1 NKDYRGSVMMVTLV
15 IFGSLV
21 LFLILGIPIGVSL
34 GLASLCAILYSGI
47 IDINYLAQTLITST
61 DSFPLMAIPFFVL
74 AGDLMGKGGISKR
87 LLKVADAIFG
97 RFTGSLA
104 FITVAGCIF
113 FAAISGSGP
122 ATVAAIGGLMVPA
135 MIESGYNKRFSAAV
149 SASSGSIGVIIPP
162 SIPMVMYGISTGV
175 SITMLFMA
183 GMIPGIIIGVL
194 LMLYSYYYCKKHG
207 YKSTTSS
214 SFSIKNL
221 LSAVNEAKWSLIMPL
236 IILGGIYGGVFTPTE
251 AGAVAV
257 IYGYIIGRFVY
268 KELKLKDVPD
278 ILKNSA
284 LTTATVLIIVG
295 TATSF
300 GRILTIEQVPLTI
313 ANFIQSLTSS
323 PAIILLLINILL
335 LIVGTFMDT
344 TAAIIIL
351 APILFPIATSVGI
364 DPVHFGIVMVVNLSI
379 GFITPPLGV
388 NLFVACGISKLSL
401 EEMSKGIIPFFLV
414 MVLALTIITYIPSV
428 SLWLPR
434 LFF

>member
-1 NKDYRGSVMMVTLV
+1 
-15 IFGSLV
+15 
-21 LFLILGIPIGVSL
+21 
-34 GLASLCAILYSGI
+34 
-47 IDINYLAQTLITST
+47 
-61 DSFPLMAIPFFVL
+61 
-74 AGDLMGKGGISKR
+74 
-87 LLKVADAIFG
+87 
-97 RFTGSLA
+97 
-104 FITVAGCIF
+104 
-113 FAAISGSGP
+113 
-122 ATVAAIGGLMVPA
+122 
-135 MIESGYNKRFSAAV
+135 
-149 SASSGSIGVIIPP
+149 
-162 SIPMVMYGISTGV
+162 
-175 SITMLFMA
+175 
-183 GMIPGIIIGVL
+183 
-194 LMLYSYYYCKKHG
+194 
-207 YKSTTSS
+207 
-214 SFSIKNL
+214 
-221 LSAVNEAKWSLIMPL
+221 MPL

-323 PAIILLLINILL
+323 PVIILLLINILL

-401 EEMSKGIIPFFLV
+401 EEVSKGIIPFFLV